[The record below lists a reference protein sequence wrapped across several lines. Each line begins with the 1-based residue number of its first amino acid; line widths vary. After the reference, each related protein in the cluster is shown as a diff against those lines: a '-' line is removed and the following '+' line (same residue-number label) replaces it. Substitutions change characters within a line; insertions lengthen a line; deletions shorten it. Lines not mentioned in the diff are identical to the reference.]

1 MRQHIQKTTDSG
13 TRRFSY
19 DLNGQLL
26 SRMGDRLSRDVVWM
40 DRIPVAMVDT
50 KEGKSSICYIT
61 ADGLGTPRVLTDAS
75 GKPL

>member
-1 MRQHIQKTTDSG
+1 
-13 TRRFSY
+13 
-19 DLNGQLL
+19 
-26 SRMGDRLSRDVVWM
+26 MGDRLSRDVVWM